1 MALILAVRRVAD
13 FFGESVIG
21 VLKSAHHG
29 RVDTDVE
36 SFQAIKIAGRTEK
49 TVEGFGVRAAGGGE
63 TEDGAVGGSDYR
75 GGVGGGVEKV
85 GGAAGVGEAGGGETE
100 AGAGG
105 GGDYG
110 GGVGGVVE
118 KFGGAAVQLRVE
130 FFCELVA
137 SFGGLREIK
146 LRLRFPFG
154 KFVERLGSEK
164 IGR

>member
-63 TEDGAVGGSDYR
+63 TEDSAV
-75 GGVGGGVEKV
+75 
-85 GGAAGVGEAGGGETE
+85 
-100 AGAGG
+100 G

-118 KFGGAAVQLRVE
+118 KFGGAAVQLGVWTPTLRV
-130 FFCELVA
+130 
-137 SFGGLREIK
+137 SR
-146 LRLRFPFG
+146 R
-154 KFVERLGSEK
+154 
-164 IGR
+164 